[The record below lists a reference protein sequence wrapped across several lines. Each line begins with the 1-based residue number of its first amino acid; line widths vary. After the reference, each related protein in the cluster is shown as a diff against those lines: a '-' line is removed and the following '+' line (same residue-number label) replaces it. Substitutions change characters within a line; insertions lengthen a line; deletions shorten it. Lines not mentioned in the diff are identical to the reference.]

1 MNQALSD
8 DLLSRF
14 QSLLADQMGLHFG
27 PERWPDL
34 RRGLEAASRDFGYR
48 DAGDC
53 LAWLAAAPFSHR
65 QIEVLANHLTI
76 GETYFFR
83 ERRSWEILETEV
95 LPDLVRSRRQRD
107 RRLRLWSAGCA
118 TGEEAYSLAI
128 LLTRTIAD
136 WRDWAITLLATDV
149 NTSSLERALEGVY
162 GEWSFR
168 DAPPWLKDGYFRQVG
183 NSRYRLESWIRQ
195 LVTFAPLNLASDQ
208 YPSLLNNTNAMD
220 LIVCRNVV
228 MYFSPAQAQR
238 VLSQMQHCLVGG
250 GWLVGTATESTYLA
264 AIGLTPVRFPGGV
277 LYRKVETQGDAPI
290 VRVPSAERSET
301 SGLAEA
307 AAARPTVRCAPDNR
321 STNAPAIVERAVAH
335 QQQGRCGQA
344 AADLQKLLAGDPDN
358 AALLELLTRVY
369 ADQGK
374 LTEALGWSEKAVAAD
389 KLNPHRHFLHAAIL
403 QELGAHDQALSSLNR
418 ALYLEHD
425 FVAAHFALGS
435 LARRLGRHGL
445 AKRHFSAA
453 LRLLDACASDA
464 IVPASEGLTAGRLRE
479 MIVAMASPE
488 SNA

>member
-14 QSLLADQMGLHFG
+14 QRLLADQMGLHFG

-83 ERRSWEILETEV
+83 DRRSWEILETEV
-95 LPDLVRSRRQRD
+95 LPDLVRSRRLRD

-149 NTSSLERALEGVY
+149 NASSLARALDGVY

-168 DAPPWLKDGYFRQVG
+168 DAPPWLKDGYFRQVE
-183 NSRYRLESWIRQ
+183 NSRYRLESWVRQ
-195 LVTFAPLNLASDQ
+195 LVTFAPLNLAGDH

-228 MYFSPAQAQR
+228 MYFSPSQAQR
-238 VLSQMQHCLVGG
+238 VLSQMQQCLVAG
-250 GWLVGTATESTYLA
+250 GWLVGTATESAYLA

-277 LYRKVETQGDAPI
+277 LYRKDDAKA
-290 VRVPSAERSET
+290 VAVSARVPLAERNGTGVS
-301 SGLAEA
+301 A
-307 AAARPTVRCAPDNR
+307 AVAVVGAAGGFMRERPLDRHCRGPRTGGGSPAARPLRPGGGRLAEIARGGPGQRRRARFVDAGVCGSREVDGSPWL
-321 STNAPAIVERAVAH
+321 ERKG
-335 QQQGRCGQA
+335 GRCGQVESS
-344 AADLQKLLAGDPDN
+344 P
-358 AALLELLTRVY
+358 
-369 ADQGK
+369 
-374 LTEALGWSEKAVAAD
+374 
-389 KLNPHRHFLHAAIL
+389 
-403 QELGAHDQALSSLNR
+403 ALSCTPRFCRSW
-418 ALYLEHD
+418 
-425 FVAAHFALGS
+425 
-435 LARRLGRHGL
+435 
-445 AKRHFSAA
+445 
-453 LRLLDACASDA
+453 
-464 IVPASEGLTAGRLRE
+464 GLTTRP
-479 MIVAMASPE
+479 SP
-488 SNA
+488 A